1 MGSATK
7 KKAKS
12 KDKEKR
18 KDKGKDKDKSKEK
31 NPKPK
36 PKAEPSSGPDTT
48 SPAAVP
54 RVTPKIE
61 GDGSHFDLPKA
72 AANPSSMTKEEWMA
86 AYGTILESERQ
97 ALAADPDWATNQAS
111 WWYRMT
117 GRDGENPPLWMQNEW
132 HLSALDYRDGGDR
145 YMTTIDRR
153 QEENLWTERMNL
165 SGEAQGGPSSTIYG
179 HRQEYLPAAKSVSR
193 GMYDRYQPSYQR
205 IVNDEIPDTAAPPD
219 GRFWA
224 AGVAQGVSTN
234 PYEKRMALSGH
245 RKPIVIGPNGI
256 SVVVD
261 GEGHTLA
268 NVLRDVAW
276 NHPNVVFSG
285 YSLEHPVYR
294 HMNFRIQVDNG
305 EAETCLVESLEAT
318 KKMCGGLGDKMRAA
332 MLAHGSNE

>member
-1 MGSATK
+1 MRA
-7 KKAKS
+7 
-12 KDKEKR
+12 
-18 KDKGKDKDKSKEK
+18 
-31 NPKPK
+31 
-36 PKAEPSSGPDTT
+36 
-48 SPAAVP
+48 
-54 RVTPKIE
+54 
-61 GDGSHFDLPKA
+61 
-72 AANPSSMTKEEWMA
+72 
-86 AYGTILESERQ
+86 
-97 ALAADPDWATNQAS
+97 
-111 WWYRMT
+111 
-117 GRDGENPPLWMQNEW
+117 
-132 HLSALDYRDGGDR
+132 
-145 YMTTIDRR
+145 
-153 QEENLWTERMNL
+153 
-165 SGEAQGGPSSTIYG
+165 
-179 HRQEYLPAAKSVSR
+179 
-193 GMYDRYQPSYQR
+193 
-205 IVNDEIPDTAAPPD
+205 
-219 GRFWA
+219 A